1 MIHSRVRMTFSS
13 GKLREALGILSP
25 LAERV
30 RVDPACLEC
39 HVYRDVQADSV
50 LMLEEVWRSEDDHVR
65 HLRSNEYRNVLLVME
80 MALKPPEICFA
91 TISRSAGLEAIEH
104 ARR

>member
-1 MIHSRVRMTFSS
+1 MVQYRVRLAFST
-13 GKLREALGILSP
+13 GRLREALGILSP
-25 LAERV
+25 LAERI
-30 RVDPACLEC
+30 RVDPACLGC
-39 HVYRDVQADSV
+39 HLYRDMQEDSV

-80 MALKPPEICFA
+80 MALGPPEISFN
-91 TISRSAGLEAIEH
+91 TISCSAGLEAIER

>member
-1 MIHSRVRMTFSS
+1 MIHSTVRMAFPT
-13 GKLREALGILSP
+13 GQLREALGILSP

-30 RVDPACLEC
+30 RVDPACLAC
-39 HVYRDVQADSV
+39 HVYQDMQAEGV
-50 LMLEEVWRSEDDHVR
+50 LMLEEVWRSEDDLVR

-80 MALKPPEICFA
+80 MALKPPEISFN
-91 TISRSAGLEAIEH
+91 TVSHSAGLETIER